1 MANKNNQNL
10 LRKIIWMWLSSLLYQ
25 SLSLSL
31 IFTPGVFTVSEFVLN
46 MSISIYFNIA
56 RAINVDIGGITCSAV
71 YGCYW
76 RFAIAFASCERLRQ
90 GKDST
95 WFNQLWERFSWISQL
110 TRPNGCILQA
120 TLVTNLPESS
130 LSSPAPGTFEIGQAF
145 PITVGS
151 IEDSCTILR
160 CIAGLSSLLE
170 KSWSRQVNGLFSE
183 ESMSICV
190 ALTRPWQ
197 RLGYWSFCLLT
208 SWERERGGEKK
219 HPVKQAGGGCV
230 RESYLPWFQAPW
242 YCEPSA
248 KK

>member
-1 MANKNNQNL
+1 MGEIL
-10 LRKIIWMWLSSLLYQ
+10 LK
-25 SLSLSL
+25 
-31 IFTPGVFTVSEFVLN
+31 F
-46 MSISIYFNIA
+46 
-56 RAINVDIGGITCSAV
+56 
-71 YGCYW
+71 
-76 RFAIAFASCERLRQ
+76 
-90 GKDST
+90 
-95 WFNQLWERFSWISQL
+95 SQL

-170 KSWSRQVNGLFSE
+170 KSWSWQVNGLFSE
-183 ESMSICV
+183 ESIYISVCVSICV

-208 SWERERGGEKK
+208 SWERESGGEKK
-219 HPVKQAGGGCV
+219 HPVQQAGGGS
-230 RESYLPWFQAPW
+230 ESRICRDSRLPDIANHLQRSR
-242 YCEPSA
+242 CPSHYTDLA
-248 KK
+248 TGERWNQGFWNMCRTSCRAAIVPPPVIFVSIGVLLG